1 MKIQNDF
8 LWGGATAANQCEGAW
23 NEDGRGMALTDVSI
37 KSDAKTDRQLSYIA
51 SDGTHGTVKRGG
63 KIPQGAHYAVLDE
76 YYYPNHKG
84 VDEYHRYKE
93 DIALYAEMG
102 FKVYRM
108 SISWSRL
115 YPTGLEEKPNPLG
128 VEHYRKV
135 FEELKKYN
143 IEPLVTIW
151 HFDTPLY
158 IEEQMNGWNNRETI
172 NLFVKFAKT
181 CLEEYK
187 DLVHYWLTF
196 NEINNSI
203 QFIRNGGFELT
214 DADYQEAY
222 QKVHYQLVASAKTV
236 NLAHEINPN
245 NKVGCMICGSTNYP
259 LTCDPKD
266 ILLNRHIWEKN
277 IFYCGDVH
285 CFGEYPVFAKRLW
298 NEHNVHLDVTED
310 DKKVLK
316 EGTVDLYSFS
326 YYHTNCVT
334 THKFT
339 DTVGGN
345 YTKGARNEYLK
356 YSDWGWSLDP
366 DGLEYFMEVIYDRYK
381 RPLMIVENGIGA
393 YDKLEEDGS
402 IHDDYRIDYHRTH
415 IEAMKKAM
423 ENGVDCIVYTTWGC
437 IDLVSSSTG
446 EMSKRY
452 GQIYVDIDDYGNGT
466 LDRSRKDSFYWYKKV
481 IESNGEDLN

>member
-51 SDGTHGTVKRGG
+51 SDGTHGIVKRGG

-236 NLAHEINPN
+236 KLAHEINPN

-298 NEHNVHLDVTED
+298 NEHNVHLDITED

>member
-51 SDGTHGTVKRGG
+51 SDGTYGTVKRGG

-236 NLAHEINPN
+236 KLAHEINPN

-298 NEHNVHLDVTED
+298 NEHNVHLDITED

-423 ENGVDCIVYTTWGC
+423 DNGVDCIVYTTWGC

>member
-1 MKIQNDF
+1 
-8 LWGGATAANQCEGAW
+8 
-23 NEDGRGMALTDVSI
+23 
-37 KSDAKTDRQLSYIA
+37 
-51 SDGTHGTVKRGG
+51 
-63 KIPQGAHYAVLDE
+63 
-76 YYYPNHKG
+76 
-84 VDEYHRYKE
+84 
-93 DIALYAEMG
+93 MG

-236 NLAHEINPN
+236 KLAHEINPN

-298 NEHNVHLDVTED
+298 NEHNVHLDITED